1 MNYLKEIQALESEA
15 FRKPPLCQLTID
27 ILQETEMELN
37 RDESQ
42 EPIERDEIGAMV
54 YGIHCLLVMVR
65 PELTNDIEVLN
76 RLCDILVK
84 WRDDIEF
91 VNRTLGIPLHRG

>member
-1 MNYLKEIQALESEA
+1 MNYLQQIQALESEA
-15 FRKPPLCQLTID
+15 FRKPLCQITID
-27 ILQETEMELN
+27 IVQEAEMQLN

-42 EPIERDEIGAMV
+42 EPIERDELGSMV
-54 YGIHCLLVMVR
+54 YGIHSLLVVFN
-65 PELTNDIEVLN
+65 PSYSYDIEVLS

>member
-1 MNYLKEIQALESEA
+1 MTYLKQIQALESEA
-15 FRKPPLCQLTID
+15 FRKPLCQITID
-27 ILQETEMELN
+27 VIQEAEMQLN

-42 EPIERDEIGAMV
+42 EPIERDEVGSMV
-54 YGIHCLLVMVR
+54 YGIHCLLVVFN
-65 PELTNDIEVLN
+65 PIYQHDIDTLT
-76 RLCDILVK
+76 RLCVILVA